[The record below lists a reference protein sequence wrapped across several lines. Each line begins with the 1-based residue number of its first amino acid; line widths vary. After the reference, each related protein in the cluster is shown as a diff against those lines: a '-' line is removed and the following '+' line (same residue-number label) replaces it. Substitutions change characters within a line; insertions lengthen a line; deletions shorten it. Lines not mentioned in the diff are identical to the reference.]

1 MLGWHGYVIREPYTR
16 RVEVG
21 LSTILGVLG
30 VSLVGAGAV
39 GTAITVL
46 SDLAVRRWRRGERSS
61 TGEQGASDGYGEC
74 GKLPAISVLRPVKGV
89 EAGLLENFDA
99 LVSQQYPE
107 FEVLVGAESP
117 DDPALLV
124 ARRVARTSR
133 VPVRVVICPRQT
145 GLNPKVSI
153 LEALAKEAR
162 YDAVLIS
169 DSNVRVRAG
178 YLKNLGA
185 RINQPRVGL
194 VTNIVLG
201 ETPGTLAAVLEILQ
215 LITFVARATFFAR
228 YFVGHACVVG
238 KSMLFRLSDWNR
250 LGGFSQVRNVLA
262 EDYVMGHLFSE
273 AGFQVAL
280 APDPVPV
287 PLQQW
292 SFGQLFNRHLRWA
305 QMRRRVSL
313 SAFALEPLLYPTP
326 LLCLGIGCCSS
337 LGMAVMVEVGLFCFV
352 LRFLCDMRLVSAID
366 DGRAAWWWCFAAPA
380 KDCFALAIWAIGGVK
395 RTLTWRGNR
404 LVIREGSRLERES
417 SDIHLA
423 TEAG

>member
-1 MLGWHGYVIREPYTR
+1 
-16 RVEVG
+16 VEAG
-21 LSTILGVLG
+21 LNAICGVLG
-30 VSLVGAGAV
+30 VSLVSAGAV

-46 SDLAVRRWRRGERSS
+46 SDWAVRRWQKRERRGGNDGHEFS
-61 TGEQGASDGYGEC
+61 TPVGTESRP
-74 GKLPAISVLRPVKGV
+74 LPAISVLRPVKGV
-89 EAGLLENFDA
+89 DVGLQENFEV

-117 DDPALLV
+117 DDPAV
-124 ARRVARTSR
+124 MIARRVARASR
-133 VPVRVVICPRQT
+133 VPVRVVICPHQT

-162 YDAVLIS
+162 HDAVLIS
-169 DSNVRVRAG
+169 DSNVRVRPG
-178 YLKNLGA
+178 YLENLGRRLSA
-185 RINQPRVGL
+185 PKVGI

-201 ETPGTLAAVLEILQ
+201 EAPGTLAAVLEILQ

-238 KSMLFRLSDWNR
+238 KSMLFRMSDWNR
-250 LGGFSQVRNVLA
+250 LGGFARVRNVLA

-273 AGFQVAL
+273 AGLQVAL

-313 SAFALEPLLYPTP
+313 SAFALEPLLYPAP
-326 LLCLGIGCCSS
+326 LLILGIAFCAL
-337 LGMAVMVEVGLFCFV
+337 LGIVSMAKVGLTCLV
-352 LRFLCDMRLVSAID
+352 LRFLCDARLIAAIN
-366 DGRAAWWWCFAAPA
+366 DGRSAWWWCLVAPA
-380 KDCFALAIWAIGGVK
+380 KDCFALVIWAIGGLK

-404 LVIREGSRLERES
+404 LVICEGSRLEREGT
-417 SDIHLA
+417 DIDLA
-423 TEAG
+423 VEAS